1 MNSTEVKTRW
11 VPAYFPFTHPSWELE
26 VFMEGTWMELLGC
39 GIIEQRLLLD
49 SGVIDRVGWA
59 FGIGLERAAMRMYGI
74 PDIRWDYFRTILGAK
89 LAA

>member
-1 MNSTEVKTRW
+1 
-11 VPAYFPFTHPSWELE
+11 
-26 VFMEGTWMELLGC
+26 MEGTWMELLGC